1 MNDVSPEFGAG
12 PCRPG
17 ERSGG
22 ACPARAVKQELRKHV
37 ELARQA
43 QTDKDS
49 LSRAI
54 CDRFAALPEY
64 SAAGTVMLYIGV
76 RSEVRTLPLLSAAVA
91 QGKRAVVPY
100 CVGNELEL
108 FLLESLD
115 ELMPG
120 IYGIPEPRPEL
131 RALPGKRVAVDRI
144 DLVMVP
150 GVAFDRRGGRL
161 GHGKGYYDRFLP
173 RLRSDALAIGVAFE
187 CQLVPEV
194 PMLPGDVFIDRV
206 LTEKAVY
213 PGRGRSA

>member
-1 MNDVSPEFGAG
+1 MTSLYAMEPSADL
-12 PCRPG
+12 RIL
-17 ERSGG
+17 
-22 ACPARAVKQELRKHV
+22 KQELRRRA
-37 ELARQA
+37 ESARQT

-64 SAAGTVMLYIGV
+64 SAAGAVMLYIGV
-76 RSEVRTLPLLSAAVA
+76 RSEVRTQPLLSAAVA
-91 QGKRAVVPY
+91 QGKRVVVPY

-115 ELMPG
+115 ELAPG
-120 IYGIPEPRPEL
+120 IYGIPEPRPDL
-131 RALPGKRVAVDRI
+131 LALPGKRVDPAQI

-173 RLRSDALAIGVAFE
+173 RLRPDALAVGVAFE

-194 PMLPGDVFIDRV
+194 PMLPGDVFMDLVI
-206 LTEKAVY
+206 TEKAVY

>member
-1 MNDVSPEFGAG
+1 MQSHAEM
-12 PCRPG
+12 
-17 ERSGG
+17 
-22 ACPARAVKQELRKHV
+22 QELKRQIRRRA
-37 ELARQA
+37 ESARQT

-64 SAAGTVMLYIGV
+64 SAAGTVMLYVGI
-76 RSEVRTLPLLSAAVA
+76 RSEVRTQPLLSVAVA
-91 QGKRAVVPY
+91 QGKRVVVPY
-100 CVGNELEL
+100 CVGNELGL

-115 ELMPG
+115 ELAPG

-131 RALPGKRVAVDRI
+131 RALPGKRLQAERI
-144 DLVMVP
+144 DVVMVP

-173 RLRSDALAIGVAFE
+173 RLRPDALAVGVAFE

-194 PMLPGDVFIDRV
+194 PMLPGDVFMDRV
-206 LTEKAVY
+206 ITEKAVY